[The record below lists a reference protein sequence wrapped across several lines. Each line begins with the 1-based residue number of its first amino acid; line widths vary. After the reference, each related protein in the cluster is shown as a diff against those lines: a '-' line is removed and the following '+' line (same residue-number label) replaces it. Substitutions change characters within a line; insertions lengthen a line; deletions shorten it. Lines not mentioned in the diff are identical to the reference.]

1 QAKELRDRN
10 IAATRTANG
19 ILVQLKDE
27 LLFDTGSDVLK
38 PDAVENLDSL
48 GDLLTKYP
56 DEKIEVVGF
65 TDSTGTVTFN
75 QELSMRR
82 AEAVRKVLVE
92 RGVSEQRALAIG
104 MGPEQPV
111 ASNQTPA
118 GRATNRRAAL
128 RNGMA

>member
-1 QAKELRDRN
+1 M
-10 IAATRTANG
+10 
-19 ILVQLKDE
+19 QLKDE

-38 PDAVENLDSL
+38 PDAVENLASL

-92 RGVSEQRALAIG
+92 RGVSEKRALAIG

-118 GRATNRRAAL
+118 GRAKNRRVEL
-128 RNGMA
+128 RIAMAK